1 MCQKKQCLLGCFG
14 VVVVVV
20 EGAAGRGEEGG
31 GSLIIW
37 VKLFEQQGFTVDHP
51 DGRHSRRATRAQVFR
66 LLSNFF
72 WEMPSN
78 ELPAGR
84 FGPISL

>member
-1 MCQKKQCLLGCFG
+1 MPEKAVSLGMFWG
-14 VVVVVV
+14 
-20 EGAAGRGEEGG
+20 GGSGGGGGGRGEEEGG
-31 GSLIIW
+31 TLIIW